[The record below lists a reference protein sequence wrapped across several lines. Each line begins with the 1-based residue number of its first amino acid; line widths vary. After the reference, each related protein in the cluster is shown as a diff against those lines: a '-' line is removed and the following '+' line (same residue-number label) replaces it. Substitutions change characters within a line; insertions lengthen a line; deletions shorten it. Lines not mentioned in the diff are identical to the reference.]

1 MGQNVSVFVFES
13 AKVIATV
20 PKSLN
25 GGDNGKDRMNITPMT
40 KELQT
45 LVERKLNYINNR
57 NNVSSATSTLCS
69 SPTLA
74 QHRLSGAPTT
84 QATISG
90 RKS

>member
-13 AKVIATV
+13 GKVIATV

-25 GGDNGKDRMNITPMT
+25 GGDNGKDRMNITPMA

-57 NNVSSATSTLCS
+57 HQRLFCYFYSLLVPHTRATSL
-69 SPTLA
+69 
-74 QHRLSGAPTT
+74 
-84 QATISG
+84 IS
-90 RKS
+90 RAIHVSYH